1 MTYAY
6 IPNVII
12 QMIMTFLTKSVTT
25 MAFIMINM
33 KVIATIIDGTHQM
46 SALSIVSTFKSFS
59 SIIFQA
65 IAGYLIDL
73 YSYQFFF
80 GFLFICATVGLVLC
94 FLKYQVGMNI
104 VYLIKKSFELKLFK
118 MEPVKRTQE
127 KKYFGA

>member
-65 IAGYLIDL
+65 ISDYLIDL

-94 FLKYQVGMNI
+94 MLYKIPSVN
-104 VYLIKKSFELKLFK
+104 EHRLFD
-118 MEPVKRTQE
+118 
-127 KKYFGA
+127 

>member
-46 SALSIVSTFKSFS
+46 SALSI
-59 SIIFQA
+59 
-65 IAGYLIDL
+65 
-73 YSYQFFF
+73 
-80 GFLFICATVGLVLC
+80 C
-94 FLKYQVGMNI
+94 FNI
-104 VYLIKKSFELKLFK
+104 QKF
-118 MEPVKRTQE
+118 
-127 KKYFGA
+127 

>member
-73 YSYQFFF
+73 YSYQFLLQFKLSVF
-80 GFLFICATVGLVLC
+80 LHKENSHNESFLF
-94 FLKYQVGMNI
+94 FSRK
-104 VYLIKKSFELKLFK
+104 FF
-118 MEPVKRTQE
+118 
-127 KKYFGA
+127 

>member
-33 KVIATIIDGTHQM
+33 KVITTIIDGTHQM
-46 SALSIVSTFKSFS
+46 SALSIVSTFKSFR

-73 YSYQFFF
+73 YSYQFFYV
-80 GFLFICATVGLVLC
+80 FLFICATVGLVLC
-94 FLKYQVGMNI
+94 MLYKIPNGNEYR
-104 VYLIKKSFELKLFK
+104 LFD
-118 MEPVKRTQE
+118 
-127 KKYFGA
+127 

>member
-65 IAGYLIDL
+65 IADYLIDL
-73 YSYQFFF
+73 YSYQFFY

-94 FLKYQVGMNI
+94 MLYKIPSVN
-104 VYLIKKSFELKLFK
+104 EHRLFD
-118 MEPVKRTQE
+118 
-127 KKYFGA
+127 

>member
-12 QMIMTFLTKSVTT
+12 QMIMTFLTKSATT

-65 IAGYLIDL
+65 IADYLIDL

-94 FLKYQVGMNI
+94 MLYKIPSVN
-104 VYLIKKSFELKLFK
+104 EHRLFD
-118 MEPVKRTQE
+118 
-127 KKYFGA
+127 

>member
-1 MTYAY
+1 
-6 IPNVII
+6 
-12 QMIMTFLTKSVTT
+12 

-73 YSYQFFF
+73 YSYQFF
-80 GFLFICATVGLVLC
+80 
-94 FLKYQVGMNI
+94 
-104 VYLIKKSFELKLFK
+104 
-118 MEPVKRTQE
+118 
-127 KKYFGA
+127 

>member
-12 QMIMTFLTKSVTT
+12 QMMMTFLTKSVTT

-59 SIIFQA
+59 PIIFQA
-65 IAGYLIDL
+65 NAGYLIDL

-94 FLKYQVGMNI
+94 MLYKIPSVN
-104 VYLIKKSFELKLFK
+104 EHRLFD
-118 MEPVKRTQE
+118 
-127 KKYFGA
+127 

>member
-12 QMIMTFLTKSVTT
+12 QMIMTFLTKTVTT

-33 KVIATIIDGTHQM
+33 KVIAYIIYGSHLLI
-46 SALSIVSTFKSFS
+46 ALSIVSSFKSFS

-80 GFLFICATVGLVLC
+80 GFLFICAIVGLVLC
-94 FLKYQVGMNI
+94 MLYKIPSVN
-104 VYLIKKSFELKLFK
+104 EHRLFD
-118 MEPVKRTQE
+118 
-127 KKYFGA
+127 

>member
-73 YSYQFFF
+73 YQFFF
-80 GFLFICATVGLVLC
+80 VFLFICATVGLVLC
-94 FLKYQVGMNI
+94 MLYKIPSVN
-104 VYLIKKSFELKLFK
+104 EHRLFD
-118 MEPVKRTQE
+118 
-127 KKYFGA
+127 

>member
-12 QMIMTFLTKSVTT
+12 QMIMTFLTKTVTT

-73 YSYQFFF
+73 YSYFWFDCFFISCRLIVVF
-80 GFLFICATVGLVLC
+80 YLYLVRA
-94 FLKYQVGMNI
+94 FV
-104 VYLIKKSFELKLFK
+104 E
-118 MEPVKRTQE
+118 
-127 KKYFGA
+127 

>member
-46 SALSIVSTFKSFS
+46 SALSIVSTFS

-94 FLKYQVGMNI
+94 MLYKIPSVN
-104 VYLIKKSFELKLFK
+104 EHRLFD
-118 MEPVKRTQE
+118 
-127 KKYFGA
+127 

>member
-12 QMIMTFLTKSVTT
+12 QMMMTFLTKTVTT

-33 KVIATIIDGTHQM
+33 KVITTIIDGTHQ
-46 SALSIVSTFKSFS
+46 IS

-94 FLKYQVGMNI
+94 MLYKIPSGN
-104 VYLIKKSFELKLFK
+104 EHRLFD
-118 MEPVKRTQE
+118 
-127 KKYFGA
+127 